1 MIELDERDIRN
12 VASGRY
18 WRRKKWYALGSMV
31 VLAVVILPL
40 FVILSKGNW
49 TDWFWIL
56 VPIAYSVW
64 SACLFIWE
72 MKERKKLIKE
82 WKSE

>member
-1 MIELDERDIRN
+1 MIELDERDIEN

-18 WRRKKWYALGSMV
+18 WGKKKWYALGSMV

-49 TDWFWIL
+49 TDWF
-56 VPIAYSVW
+56 
-64 SACLFIWE
+64 
-72 MKERKKLIKE
+72 
-82 WKSE
+82 